1 LFIPFQRRLAMSRQG
16 DRRKLVEWQ
25 RRLRRFEKSGLTI
38 ARFCARERVSVP
50 TFGYWRRK
58 CAGGAASPTAAPA
71 SFKSVEVIG
80 GRAVTLRFPAGAVL
94 DIPEDRPDLVRVAIE
109 AVTGVTPPC

>member
-1 LFIPFQRRLAMSRQG
+1 MFIPFQRRLAMAWQG
-16 DRRKLVEWQ
+16 DRRKLADWQ
-25 RRLRRFEKSGLTI
+25 RRLRRFEKSGLTV

-58 CAGGAASPTAAPA
+58 CACGDASPQAALSA
-71 SFKSVEVIG
+71 FKSVEVIG
-80 GRAVTLRFPAGAVL
+80 GRSVTLRFPAGAVL

-109 AVTGVTPPC
+109 AVAGVAQPC

>member
-1 LFIPFQRRLAMSRQG
+1 LFIPFQRRLAMARQD

-25 RRLRRFEKSGLTI
+25 RRLRRFEKSGLTV

-50 TFGYWRRK
+50 TFWYWRRK
-58 CAGGAASPTAAPA
+58 CASGAASPTVAPA
-71 SFKSVEVIG
+71 AFKSVEVVA

-109 AVTGVTPPC
+109 AVAEIAQPC

>member
-1 LFIPFQRRLAMSRQG
+1 MFIPFQRRLAMARQV
-16 DRRKLVEWQ
+16 DRRKLAEWQ
-25 RRLRRFEKSGLTI
+25 QRLRRFEKSGLTI
-38 ARFCARERVSVP
+38 ARFCDRERVSVL

-71 SFKSVEVIG
+71 AFKSVEVIG
-80 GRAVTLRFPAGAVL
+80 GRAVTLRFPAGAVF

-109 AVTGVTPPC
+109 AMTGVTSPC

>member
-1 LFIPFQRRLAMSRQG
+1 MFIPFQRRLSMARQG
-16 DRRKLVEWQ
+16 DQRKLAAWQ
-25 RRLRRFEKSGLTI
+25 QRLQRFEKSGLTI

-71 SFKSVEVIG
+71 AFKSVEVIG
-80 GRAVTLRFPAGAVL
+80 GRAVTLRFPAGAVV

-109 AVTGVTPPC
+109 AVAGVAPPC

>member
-1 LFIPFQRRLAMSRQG
+1 MARQG
-16 DRRKLVEWQ
+16 DQRKVAEWQ
-25 RRLRRFEKSGLTI
+25 QRLRRFGKSGLTI
-38 ARFCARERVSVP
+38 SRLCAHERVSVP

-58 CAGGAASPTAAPA
+58 CAGVAASPLVAPA
-71 SFKSVEVIG
+71 TFTSVEVVG

-109 AVTGVTPPC
+109 AVARVAQPC

>member
-1 LFIPFQRRLAMSRQG
+1 MARQQ
-16 DRRKLVEWQ
+16 DRRKLAEWQ
-25 RRLRRFEKSGLTI
+25 QRLQRFEKSGLTI

-58 CAGGAASPTAAPA
+58 CAGGDASPTATTAA
-71 SFKSVEVIG
+71 FKSVEVIG
-80 GRAVTLRFPAGAVL
+80 GRAVTLRFPVGAVL

-109 AVTGVTPPC
+109 AVAGVAQPC

>member
-1 LFIPFQRRLAMSRQG
+1 MARQG
-16 DRRKLVEWQ
+16 DLRKFAEWQ
-25 RRLRRFEKSGLTI
+25 RRLRRFEKSGLTL

-58 CAGGAASPTAAPA
+58 CAGGDASPPAAPA

-80 GRAVTLRFPAGAVL
+80 GRAVTLRFPVGAVL

-109 AVTGVTPPC
+109 AVAGVAQPC

>member
-1 LFIPFQRRLAMSRQG
+1 LFIPFQRRLAMAWQG
-16 DRRKLVEWQ
+16 DRRKLADWQ
-25 RRLRRFEKSGLTI
+25 RRLRRFEKSGLTV

-58 CAGGAASPTAAPA
+58 CAGGDASPQVALAA
-71 SFKSVEVIG
+71 FKSVEVIG
-80 GRAVTLRFPAGAVL
+80 GRSVTLRFPAGAVL

-109 AVTGVTPPC
+109 AVAGVAQPC

>member
-1 LFIPFQRRLAMSRQG
+1 LFIPFHRRLAMSRQG

>member
-1 LFIPFQRRLAMSRQG
+1 LFIPFQRRLAMARQG
-16 DRRKLVEWQ
+16 DQRKFAEWQ
-25 RRLRRFEKSGLTI
+25 QRLRRFEKAGLTI